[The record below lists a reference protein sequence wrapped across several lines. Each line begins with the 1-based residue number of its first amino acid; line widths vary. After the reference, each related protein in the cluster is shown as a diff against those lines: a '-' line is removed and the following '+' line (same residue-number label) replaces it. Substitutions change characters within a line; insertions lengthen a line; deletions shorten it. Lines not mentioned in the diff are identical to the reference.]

1 MKIILSILLL
11 SLLAGCQTQAPRD
24 GSTLNR
30 IRDTLDEGKRNAQS
44 TRPAPPPEV
53 TAALIPPMQVQLG
66 APRRA
71 QKRFDISVSEV
82 AARDFF
88 MSLVDGT
95 PYNMVV
101 HPDVSGNISLSLKNV
116 TIPEVMKTL
125 RQVYGYEYQQTAGG
139 FEVMP
144 VRLQSRI
151 YQINY
156 LNVKRSGNSEMRVS
170 SGQMSQSS
178 GSESSGD
185 STSSSSSSETL
196 PSSKVITESEADFW
210 SELKAGLATLIGDA
224 EGHSVVVSPQSGI
237 VVVRAM
243 PTEQREVAAYLRSL
257 QATLQRQVILEA
269 KIVEV
274 QLDDGFQSG
283 INWGKLAGLPN
294 DGSVTFGQTGGGT
307 VLSSNNGTSG
317 IAGNSGN
324 LDPDPAAYSAIS
336 GLAAQAFGGVFSA
349 AIRTGSFAAFIE
361 LLESQGNVQVL
372 SSPRVATVN
381 NQKAVIK
388 VGQDEF
394 FVTDVSTTTTT
405 GTGATSTTPDVTLTP
420 FFSGIALDV
429 TPQIDPRGG
438 VTLHI
443 HPSVSEVTDQSKT
456 FTIDNK
462 TQSLPLAQSRVRE
475 SDSIV
480 YAQSGQII
488 VIGGLMQE
496 SSSEGTA
503 SVPGVGDIPFF
514 GSAFR
519 HTKQSSH
526 KSELVILLKPL
537 VIGNPGTWGQD
548 MSASAQRF
556 DALERGFHYG
566 GKPEVFG
573 TLGEVTR

>member
-11 SLLAGCQTQAPRD
+11 SLLAACQTQAPRD
-24 GSTLNR
+24 GSTLDR
-30 IRDTLDEGKRNAQS
+30 IRDTLDEGKRNGQS

-53 TAALIPPMQVQLG
+53 TAALIPPMQVNLG

-116 TIPEVMKTL
+116 TIPEVMETL

-144 VRLQSRI
+144 ARLQSRI

-156 LNVKRSGNSEMRVS
+156 LNVKRSGSSEMRVS
-170 SGQMSQSS
+170 SGQMTQSS

-185 STSSSSSSETL
+185 STSSSSTSETL

-210 SELKAGLATLIGDA
+210 SELKAGLATLVGNA
-224 EGHSVVVSPQSGI
+224 EGRSIVVSPQSGI

-269 KIVEV
+269 KILEV

-294 DGSVTFGQTGGGT
+294 KGSVTFGQTGGGT

-324 LDPDPAAYSAIS
+324 LDPAAYSAIS

-405 GTGATSTTPDVTLTP
+405 GAGATTTSPDVTLTP

-429 TPQIDPRGG
+429 TPQIDPLGG

-443 HPSVSEVTDQSKT
+443 HPSVSEVTDQTKT
-456 FTIDNK
+456 FAIGDN
-462 TQSLPLAQSRVRE
+462 TQSLPLAKSRVRE

-496 SSSEGTA
+496 ETSEGTA
-503 SVPGVGDIPFF
+503 SVPGIGDIPFL

-519 HTKQSSH
+519 HTKQSSR

-537 VIGNPGTWGQD
+537 VIDSPRAWSD
-548 MSASAQRF
+548 DISASEHRF
-556 DALERGFHYG
+556 NALDRGFHYG
-566 GKPEVFG
+566 GESVVFG
-573 TLGEVTR
+573 TLGEVAH